1 VQFANQLIGR
11 KVPLMLGPSSVAGCR
26 AVAPLVTN
34 GPVAYG
40 LSAAGP
46 TPKGGY
52 SFTAGYSTVDAVRTA
67 LSYFRERGWHKLA
80 ILDPTDA
87 TGQDGEAGLDADLA
101 MPDNKVLTGVACEH
115 FNNADLSVAA
125 QVARI
130 EATNPDVAL
139 AAERDVGLVVADALR
154 HVGPNA
160 TAEQIRNYIEGLH
173 GLSGAAATFDFR
185 DGSQRVSRLGGKP
198 LPRTP

>member
-52 SFTAGYSTVDAVRTA
+52 SFTADYSTVDAVRTA

-87 TGQDGEAGLDADLA
+87 TGQDGEAGLDADS
-101 MPDNKVLTGVACEH
+101 TGCPVPPRP
-115 FNNADLSVAA
+115 S
-125 QVARI
+125 I
-130 EATNPDVAL
+130 S
-139 AAERDVGLVVADALR
+139 
-154 HVGPNA
+154 A
-160 TAEQIRNYIEGLH
+160 TAR
-173 GLSGAAATFDFR
+173 SGYLGWEENRYRERRSCATAR
-185 DGSQRVSRLGGKP
+185 SS
-198 LPRTP
+198 